1 VQIIVDHYIPVPVFI
16 ICGFSF
22 FQYFIFFQFF
32 LEKIF
37 IFISFCLAVNQG
49 EGAVDVAEVSVK
61 LLQEVSVDS
70 ELSVAVAVDGL
81 TVVDFWAP
89 WRKNCKKIDPLI
101 DKLAAELAGSLLKKT
116 QITRSNSIKLVIVFN
131 LQNHQ

>member
-1 VQIIVDHYIPVPVFI
+1 VAFPF
-16 ICGFSF
+16 FSIL
-22 FQYFIFFQFF
+22 YFFQFF

-37 IFISFCLAVNQG
+37 IFISFCLAVNQ
-49 EGAVDVAEVSVK
+49 EDVAEVSVK

-81 TVVDFWAP
+81 IVVDFWAP

-101 DKLAAELAGSLLKKT
+101 DKLAAELAGSGSKARLF
-116 QITRSNSIKLVIVFN
+116 ISFRCCD
-131 LQNHQ
+131 